1 MKFID
6 ECTVLDW
13 FQDGEEGE
21 GAAAE
26 STRIDEASQKS
37 RSGEEENSPPPQN
50 NLSQASSVRAE
61 MGKTKKDIS
70 SEEPPPPA
78 KKMKV
83 KMDFKKRR
91 S

>member
-13 FQDGEEGE
+13 FQDGEDEGE

-37 RSGEEENSPPPQN
+37 RSGEETSPPQN

-61 MGKTKKDIS
+61 MGKTKKDFS

-83 KMDFKKRR
+83 KMDFRKRR